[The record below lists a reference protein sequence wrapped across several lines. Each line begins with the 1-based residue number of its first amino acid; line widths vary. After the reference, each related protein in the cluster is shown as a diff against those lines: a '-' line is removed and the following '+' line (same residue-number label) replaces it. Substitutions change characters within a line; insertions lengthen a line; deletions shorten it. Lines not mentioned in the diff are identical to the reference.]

1 MSKDIEE
8 KNRKEADNF
17 KKKAFKVLNTEETI
31 QTKIIK
37 LLDKQLQILEDE
49 VNILKFKITHK
60 KVGDEELEFIYESL
74 QKDLN
79 LEE

>member
-17 KKKAFKVLNTEETI
+17 KKKAFKVINTEESI

-37 LLDKQLQILEDE
+37 LLDKQLQILDDE
-49 VNILKFKITHK
+49 VNLLKFKITHK
-60 KVGDEELEFIYESL
+60 KVGDEELEIIYESL
-74 QKDLN
+74 QRDLN
-79 LEE
+79 LED

>member
-79 LEE
+79 LED

>member
-1 MSKDIEE
+1 MSDDIE
-8 KNRKEADNF
+8 KKIRKEADNF
-17 KKKAFKVLNTEETI
+17 KKKAFKVINTDDSI

-79 LEE
+79 LED